1 MGFGPTDGKKKYS
14 FSVDLDVLNPE
25 ALKELV
31 NSIPEKGE
39 ESVDIT
45 MTEPNGK
52 IKTYK
57 DCSFVISKDGRFIE
71 WFNENKHGVLML
83 K

>member
-1 MGFGPTDGKKKYS
+1 MNHDGKKKYS
-14 FSVDLDVLNPE
+14 FSVDFEVIDHEL
-25 ALKELV
+25 LKEMID
-31 NSIPEKGE
+31 SIPEKGE
-39 ESVDIT
+39 ESVDVT
-45 MTEPNGK
+45 MTEPNGE

-71 WFNENKHGVLML
+71 WFNDSHNGVLML

>member
-1 MGFGPTDGKKKYS
+1 MNHDGKKKYS
-14 FSVDLDVLNPE
+14 FSIDLDVVDHE
-25 ALKELV
+25 FFKEMI

-45 MTEPNGK
+45 MTEPNGERT
-52 IKTYK
+52 TYK
-57 DCSFVISKDGRFIE
+57 DCSFVISKDGRFLE
-71 WFNENKHGVLML
+71 WFNSDNHGVLML